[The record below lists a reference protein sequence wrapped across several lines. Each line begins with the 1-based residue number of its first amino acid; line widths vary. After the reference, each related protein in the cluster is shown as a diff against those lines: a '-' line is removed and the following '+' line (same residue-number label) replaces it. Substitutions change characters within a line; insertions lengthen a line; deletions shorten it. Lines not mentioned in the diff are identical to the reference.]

1 MPIMFHILDCMRVN
15 AYIACKGLGYKGTHK
30 QFTMEWCTALFAR
43 ARAEDV
49 RETRT
54 MRGSPNDSE
63 TSPPTIGSNTKKRR
77 MSHTR
82 PELPEYRLK
91 GNKDDHQLVLG
102 HHLRACTYCSYM
114 SAINKLAGLPVE
126 KPARSKFFCYACGDH
141 LCKEHM
147 ECFHAQEEEDDVPA
161 TAV

>member
-49 RETRT
+49 CDTRT
-54 MRGSPNDSE
+54 MRGSPSNNSE
-63 TSPPTIGSNTKKRR
+63 MSPTLNTKKRR

-82 PELPEYRLK
+82 PELPDYRLK
-91 GNKDDHQLVLG
+91 GNRDDHQLVLG
-102 HHLRACTYCSYM
+102 HHLRTCTYCSYM
-114 SAINKLAGLPVE
+114 SAINKLAGLPAG

-147 ECFHAQEEEDDVPA
+147 ECFHAPEQQEDGIPT